1 MSQPNTPAEPTT
13 TTSAPA
19 GAATPENTPST
30 TDAKGAEFEGEFDK
44 DRAAKLVENLRADKA
59 KMAERLAAFEKAEHD
74 AKEAQMSEVEKAQA
88 AVARLEAEIA
98 KRDTVLADMTA
109 AQQRRDILAR
119 HKIEEDDDIK
129 ALLEGVPADKLEA
142 RVAAL
147 VKLRGPARESA
158 AEAIPGKPA
167 ALLTP
172 GHQGQGTAGAPNI
185 RKIAD
190 DILNRR

>member
-1 MSQPNTPAEPTT
+1 MSQPNTPADQTAQTPASDKPT
-13 TTSAPA
+13 
-19 GAATPENTPST
+19 EPST
-30 TDAKGAEFEGEFDK
+30 TDAPKGAEFEGEFDK

-59 KMAERLAAFEKAEHD
+59 KMAERLAAFEAAEKAQR
-74 AKEAQMSEVEKAQA
+74 EAQMSEVEKAQA
-88 AVARLEAEIA
+88 ALAAAQAEIA
-98 KRDTVLADMTA
+98 KRDKVLADMAA

-119 HKIEEDDDIK
+119 HKIEEDDDVK
-129 ALLEGVPADKLEA
+129 ALLDGVPADQLEA

-167 ALLTP
+167 PRLTP
-172 GHQGQGTAGAPNI
+172 GHEGQTPAGTPDI
-185 RKIAD
+185 RQMAK